1 MDGIHDLGGKEGFG
15 KIDVTEPEEPFHNE
29 WEGRVL
35 GIARSIARAEDWS
48 LDWFRHCR
56 ELIEPADYL
65 SRPYYDQWLQTY
77 AAMLVNSEMLTIPEI
92 MQGKPDPNYPKDRNK
107 ISDPLYAD
115 KVETEIKNITR
126 YDRETNIPP
135 KFKVGDLVKTI
146 QNGKTGHT
154 RLPMYTRNRTGK
166 VLSIRGN
173 FLLPDSVAECFEKS
187 ETLYTIEFEAQ
198 TLWGNKFHSNHTVL
212 VDLWESYLEVP
223 SISKKN

>member
-56 ELIEPADYL
+56 ELIEPTDYL

-92 MQGKPDPNYPKDRNK
+92 MQGKPDPNYPKDTNK
-107 ISDPLYAD
+107 ISNPLYAD
-115 KVETEIKNITR
+115 KVESEIKSVTR

-135 KFKVGDLVKTI
+135 KFREGDVVKTI

-173 FLLPDSVAECFEKS
+173 FLLPDSVAECIEES

-198 TLWGNKFHSNHTVL
+198 NTLGK
-212 VDLWESYLEVP
+212 
-223 SISKKN
+223 

>member
-56 ELIEPADYL
+56 ELIEPTDYL
-65 SRPYYDQWLQTY
+65 SKPYYDQWLQTY

-92 MQGKPDPNYPKDRNK
+92 MQGKPDPNYPKDINK
-107 ISDPLYAD
+107 ISSPLYAD
-115 KVETEIKNITR
+115 KVESEIKSVTR
-126 YDRETNIPP
+126 YDRESIIPP
-135 KFKVGDLVKTI
+135 KFREGDLVKTI

-173 FLLPDSVAECFEKS
+173 FLLPDSVAECIEES

-198 TLWGNKFHSNHTVL
+198 TLWGNKFHSNDKVL
-212 VDLWESYLEVP
+212 VDLWESYLEIP
-223 SISKKN
+223 